1 MLLLW
6 QNSVMNIEK
15 SIYSYLLSLKLM
27 PTLKGFNYLKDA
39 ILLVINDGGFCSLKH
54 SIYPWIA
61 KNYHTTSQNVERSIS
76 NAIDTAWLNGNVSI
90 LKAEFGETI
99 NDHRGK
105 PTNKEFICL
114 AADKLRR
121 FFKSY

>member
-1 MLLLW
+1 M
-6 QNSVMNIEK
+6 SMEK

-27 PTLKGFNYLKDA
+27 PTLKGFNYLKSA
-39 ILLVINDGGFCSLKH
+39 ILLVINDGSFCSLKH

-61 KNYHTTSQNVERSIS
+61 KNYNTTSQNVERSIS
-76 NAIDTAWLNGNVSI
+76 NAIDTAWLNGNINV

-105 PTNKEFICL
+105 PTNKEFICM
-114 AADKLRR
+114 AADRLRQ
-121 FFKSY
+121 FIKSY